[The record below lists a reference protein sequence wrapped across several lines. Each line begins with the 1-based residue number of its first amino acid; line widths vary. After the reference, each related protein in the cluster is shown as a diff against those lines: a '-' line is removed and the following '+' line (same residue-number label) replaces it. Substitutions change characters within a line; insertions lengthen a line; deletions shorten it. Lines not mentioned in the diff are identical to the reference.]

1 MVHFDNMQAAGLTSI
16 ALLAKD
22 GDMTRTHIL
31 LTLAAAAA
39 LAGCNKEDHNIV
51 GGPEI
56 PEDPTNV
63 ALNGPVELPPSI
75 VSSKVYRCAD
85 NKIVY
90 VSWLSDNK
98 SATIRTEQNGAPTQV
113 TAPEAGQPMSAPG
126 GYSLS
131 GNASESSAKI
141 AVPGHP
147 SQSCKA

>member
-1 MVHFDNMQAAGLTSI
+1 
-16 ALLAKD
+16 
-22 GDMTRTHIL
+22 MTRTSVL

-39 LAGCNKEDHNIV
+39 LAGCNKQSHTIV
-51 GGPEI
+51 DNSEI
-56 PEDPTNV
+56 PEDPATTAV
-63 ALNGPVELPPSI
+63 NGPVVLPPSI
-75 VSSKVYRCAD
+75 VASKVYRCAD

-98 SATIRTEQNGAPTQV
+98 SATIRTEQNGTPTAV
-113 TAPEAGQPMSAPG
+113 SAPEAGQPMTGPE

-131 GNASESSAKI
+131 GNSADSTAKI